1 MFLTFVLVV
10 FSAQATSGDEK
21 RDLELRYESPEQ
33 EYFDERRAANK
44 KSVQWSYAKRVRWSL
59 QTVARTDE
67 GLMDFMSNFVHED
80 RPPLQAIIDLDR
92 HAIEAQAAKP
102 ILREMCAVPRGERA
116 ARGRLFTRANAA
128 QTQAVDAAVDSHLAR
143 LTLDGSQRIAEFVE
157 HRYTGAT
164 SSYVDWESLVLEVP
178 DYAGAMLEGICF
190 NLRSLLDD
198 GVDE

>member
-1 MFLTFVLVV
+1 
-10 FSAQATSGDEK
+10 
-21 RDLELRYESPEQ
+21 
-33 EYFDERRAANK
+33 
-44 KSVQWSYAKRVRWSL
+44 
-59 QTVARTDE
+59 
-67 GLMDFMSNFVHED
+67 MDFMSNFVHED
-80 RPPLQAIIDLDR
+80 RRPLQAIIDLDR

-128 QTQAVDAAVDSHLAR
+128 QTKAVDAVVDSHLAR

-157 HRYTGAT
+157 HRYTAAT

-178 DYAGAMLEGICF
+178 DYAGAMLEAICF